1 MPFRFLFHLAY
12 NCLVGMADVAPGL
25 FVYVFFFSSVFFEN
39 SNSVVVEL
47 IVIIVILS
55 YGFVRR
61 FVLTVAKNIKN
72 D

>member
-39 SNSVVVEL
+39 SNSVAVEL
-47 IVIIVILS
+47 IVIIVNLS
-55 YGFVRR
+55 
-61 FVLTVAKNIKN
+61 
-72 D
+72 